1 MCCYPGTIGYQT
13 PTGSN
18 DYKRSIY
25 IAPLVRVGHR
35 RRTMTAQSD
44 KSLTGITV
52 RRTATRPIATH
63 PIATH
68 PIATHPIAT
77 HMMENGKEKQDTGC
91 QKHTPKHRKPRQSLN
106 VICIFWPMHPERIL
120 PECKILREKPPLKH
134 R

>member
-52 RRTATRPIATH
+52 RRTAMRPIATR
-63 PIATH
+63 
-68 PIATHPIAT
+68 PIAT

>member
-25 IAPLVRVGHR
+25 VAPLVGVGHR

-52 RRTATRPIATH
+52 RRTATRS
-63 PIATH
+63 
-68 PIATHPIAT
+68 IAT